1 MLEKINRNRS
11 VILLGMVALFLLAF
25 AFYMFALKPSMDTG
39 TARQS
44 ELSTLQEERNLL
56 EYKLADLR
64 SKSSSD
70 DPDFQSAREAL
81 PLEADT
87 QGLVLQLKKIQD
99 KSFAKLT
106 DIEFQL
112 QDGNQ
117 IALMTGKKPEDYS
130 SVKEVKMK
138 AVLEGG
144 YNEIHEWMK
153 ELQSSP
159 RLITID
165 SFSFQQPYEQ
175 RNPGSILTA
184 NISFTAYY
192 TAGKPKS

>member
-39 TARQS
+39 TARHS

-56 EYKLADLR
+56 DHKLADLR

-70 DPDFQSAREAL
+70 DPEFQSAREAL
-81 PLEADT
+81 PLDADT
-87 QGLVLQLKKIQD
+87 QELVLQLKKIQD

-130 SVKEVKMK
+130 AVKEVKMK

-192 TAGKPKS
+192 TAAKPKS

>member
-1 MLEKINRNRS
+1 MFKTVSKQEKGFTLVEFLAAI
-11 VILLGMVALFLLAF
+11 VIFSIVSIVLFSYFSNA
-25 AFYMFALKPSMDTG
+25 
-39 TARQS
+39 Q
-44 ELSTLQEERNLL
+44 Q
-56 EYKLADLR
+56 
-64 SKSSSD
+64 
-70 DPDFQSAREAL
+70 
-81 PLEADT
+81 
-87 QGLVLQLKKIQD
+87 LVLQLKKIQD

-112 QDGNQ
+112 QESNQ

-138 AVLEGG
+138 AVVEGG
-144 YNEIHEWMK
+144 YNEIHAWMNQ
-153 ELQSSP
+153 LQAAP
-159 RLITID
+159 RLVTID

-192 TAGKPKS
+192 TVAKPKS

>member
-1 MLEKINRNRS
+1 MLEKINHNRS
-11 VILLGMVALFLLAF
+11 VILLGMVALFVLSF
-25 AFYMFALKPSMDTG
+25 AFYTFALKPSMDTG
-39 TARQS
+39 TIRQS
-44 ELSTLQEERNLL
+44 ELETLQQERDILD
-56 EYKLADLR
+56 KRLADLR
-64 SKSSSD
+64 SKSSGD

-81 PLEADT
+81 PLDEDT
-87 QGLVLQLKKIQD
+87 QQLVLQLKKIQD

-138 AVLEGG
+138 AVVEGG
-144 YNEIHEWMK
+144 YNEIHAWMK
-153 ELQSSP
+153 QLQSAP

-165 SFSFQQPYEQ
+165 SFTFQQPYEQ

-192 TAGKPKS
+192 TVAKPKS